1 MQLRNRFY
9 LSDIAE
15 PKAKEIIAKQNAR
28 TAWFKP
34 LWILPRSWCVTTSLP
49 AKGVPSHK
57 TQAFVQLHLHRLAPF
72 ADSGVYA
79 CRSGDWVHLWFWENR
94 KVREIC
100 EKHGLDINHMQ
111 FAPESVCF
119 PKRKDG
125 AVLIQCQQGVEA
137 QLWHQGLL
145 VDSAWWPERVSN
157 DEWQAW
163 RPGSAAMT
171 GALAQIA
178 SWPEQVPAHVQLSES
193 SLKDPVY
200 RLAEPWARNLLG
212 VQWWH
217 ALKNF
222 RGDVLAVIA
231 VVILASYGA
240 YLGAQWWS
248 IDSQLTSTD
257 QEIESL
263 SAKVEPINTA
273 RSQAM
278 ALQQWT
284 TKLAALRSRD
294 EVRELLKNLRPLL
307 QKEDAALREFEYQ
320 DGEVR
325 LMLVPVNTELN
336 IVGVTQ
342 DLESMKLLSNIRLLP
357 DSDARLMKVSAKMA
371 PKIVKPESIASE
383 TPQAK
388 TMATPAAPKS
398 TEQKKTEQMDSSV
411 IPRSGRREK
420 GE

>member
-15 PKAKEIIAKQNAR
+15 TKAKEIIAKQNAR

-34 LWILPRSWCVTTSLP
+34 LWILPRSWCVTTSLQ

-248 IDSQLTSTD
+248 IDSQLKSTD

-383 TPQAK
+383 TLQAK
-388 TMATPAAPKS
+388 TPPAAPES

-411 IPRSGRREK
+411 IPRSGKREK